1 MTLLI
6 ALTRLGRSTLSIS
19 LSKVRFSRNDR

>member
-6 ALTRLGRSTLSIS
+6 ALMRLGRSTLPIS
-19 LSKVRFSRNDR
+19 LYKVRFSRNDR